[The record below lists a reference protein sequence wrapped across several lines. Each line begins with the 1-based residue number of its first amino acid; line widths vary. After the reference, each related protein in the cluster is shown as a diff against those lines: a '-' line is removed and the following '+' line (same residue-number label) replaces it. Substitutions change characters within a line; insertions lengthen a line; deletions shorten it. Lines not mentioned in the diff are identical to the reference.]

1 MWKASLASC
10 SLAGLFFSNPI
21 HHREIQPG
29 MAHNLNDTIALLERT
44 PDALTALLR
53 GLPDSW
59 TRGDEG
65 GDSWSA
71 FDIVGHLIH
80 GEKTDWLP
88 RTRRILASGE
98 SKPFDKFDRLAQRR
112 ESKGKTLDQLLDEFT
127 TLREENID
135 ALQALNLTPADLAKK
150 GKHPALGTVTLGQ
163 LLASWPVHDLTHL
176 HQLSRVMAHQYRGLI
191 GPWPKYMGVLQCQ
204 GHSE

>member
-1 MWKASLASC
+1 M
-10 SLAGLFFSNPI
+10 
-21 HHREIQPG
+21 EQ
-29 MAHNLNDTIALLERT
+29 NLSDTIALLERT
-44 PDALTALLR
+44 PAALASLLR

-59 TRGDEG
+59 TQRNEG

-88 RTRRILASGE
+88 RTRRILGSGE
-98 SKPFDKFDRLAQRR
+98 SKPFDKFDRFAQQR
-112 ESKGKTLDQLLDEFT
+112 ESRGKTLPQLLDEFVQ
-127 TLREENID
+127 LRKQSLD
-135 ALQALNLTPADLAKK
+135 SLRALNLQPADLAKK
-150 GKHPALGTVTLGQ
+150 GTHPALGTVTLGQ

-176 HQLSRVMAHQYRGLI
+176 HQLSRVMAHQYRGLL
-191 GPWPKYMGVLQCQ
+191 GPWPKYMGVLQCK